1 MIQKINEK
9 NYLTLDENA
18 QYFECGYSCD
28 NAVLIKLG
36 NEKIF
41 ITDGRYTLEA
51 RQNTQN
57 IQIIETNDLFAQIC
71 DFLNKT
77 SIKEII
83 YDPDKLSISQFKRLE
98 SLLKE
103 KIKLIG
109 VPNFHQK
116 IRILKTKK
124 QINLIKKSQKLNKE
138 AYEKFAKF
146 LNKAGKGMSE
156 AQLDYQARIFLSYQ
170 GKYDLS
176 FSPILGI
183 NANAAKP
190 HALPSHKDILSY
202 KNLLLFD
209 AGIKYKRY
217 CSDRT
222 RTAYFDSNGIDFKK
236 KQTFKDK
243 KLQKIYDTVLKAQE
257 KTIKNL
263 RSGMSGKEIDKIA
276 RDVIQEAGFG
286 EYFMHSTGHG
296 IGLDIHELPFISKR
310 SETTIEDGMVFS
322 IEPGIYIPD
331 HYGVRI
337 EDLVVVENGKARVL

>member
-1 MIQKINEK
+1 MTQRINEK

-28 NAVLIKLG
+28 NAILIRLG

-51 RQNTQN
+51 RQNTKN
-57 IQIIETNDLFAQIC
+57 LQIIEADNLFVKAC
-71 DFLNKT
+71 EFLNKT
-77 SIKEII
+77 SIKEIV
-83 YDPDKLSISQFKRLE
+83 YDPNRLSISHFKQLE
-98 SLLKE
+98 SLLKG
-103 KIKLIG
+103 KIGLVG
-109 VPNFHQK
+109 TPNFHQN
-116 IRILKTKK
+116 IRIIKTKE
-124 QINLIKKSQKLNKE
+124 QIKLIKKSQKLNKE
-138 AYEKFAKF
+138 AYGKFAKF
-146 LNKAGKGMSE
+146 LNKMGKGMNE
-156 AQLDYQARIFLSYQ
+156 VKLDYQARIFLSHQ

-176 FSPILGI
+176 FLPILGI

-190 HALPSHKDILSY
+190 HALPSYKDKLSY
-202 KNLLLFD
+202 KSLLLFD

-243 KLQKIYDTVLKAQE
+243 KLQEIYDTVLNAQE
-257 KTIKNL
+257 RTITSL
-263 RSGMSGKEIDKIA
+263 RTGMSGKEIDKVA
-276 RDVIQEAGFG
+276 RDTIQKAGFG
-286 EYFMHSTGHG
+286 EYFIHSTGHG

-310 SETTIEDGMVFS
+310 SETVVEDGMVFS
-322 IEPGIYIPD
+322 IEPGIYIPN

-337 EDLVVVENGKARVL
+337 EDLVVVRNGKAEVL